1 MLDEMGVEATGG
13 KALATSEEFI
23 KGLEL
28 YQPADEV
35 GSRSPKCCGACGDAL
50 RGLFHRTSTSIN
62 GTSTLR

>member
-35 GSRSPKCCGACGDAL
+35 GSRES
-50 RGLFHRTSTSIN
+50 
-62 GTSTLR
+62 

>member
-35 GSRSPKCCGACGDAL
+35 GSTESPECVVRLVGMPCED
-50 RGLFHRTSTSIN
+50 FSFSTPSQQV
-62 GTSTLR
+62 